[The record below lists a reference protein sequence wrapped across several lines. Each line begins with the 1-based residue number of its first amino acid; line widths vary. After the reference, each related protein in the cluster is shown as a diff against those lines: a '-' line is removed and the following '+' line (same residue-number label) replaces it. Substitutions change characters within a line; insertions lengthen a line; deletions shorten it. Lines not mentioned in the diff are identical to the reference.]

1 MSKAQVQR
9 QPVRHSCEGE
19 RERSLLSKGRTQS
32 QWKRATGERRN
43 WTFASL
49 RLIAAMTALLLDT
62 LRLSR
67 ALQDKGNFTSEQ
79 AEALAEALGEASQ
92 GDLATKTDL
101 AGVRTEIAGL
111 KTELK
116 TELAGI
122 GTEIAELRTELKSEI
137 AGARGE
143 LKSDIAGVGTEIA
156 ELRTEL
162 KTKIDSVRAELKAD
176 NAELRTELKAEIA
189 ETRKDLLKWIIG
201 AIGFQTVVIL
211 GALISIFTIFA
222 K

>member
-1 MSKAQVQR
+1 MN
-9 QPVRHSCEGE
+9 
-19 RERSLLSKGRTQS
+19 LLRIHWSARTQLDFCIAPS
-32 QWKRATGERRN
+32 H
-43 WTFASL
+43 
-49 RLIAAMTALLLDT
+49 IAAMTALLLDT

-79 AEALAEALGEASQ
+79 AEALADALGEASQ

-116 TELAGI
+116 TELAGV

-143 LKSDIAGVGTEIA
+143 LKSEIAGVGTEIA

-162 KTKIDSVRAELKAD
+162 KTEIDSVRAELKAD
-176 NAELRTELKAEIA
+176 NAELRTELIAEIA

-211 GALISIFTIFA
+211 GALISIFIIFA